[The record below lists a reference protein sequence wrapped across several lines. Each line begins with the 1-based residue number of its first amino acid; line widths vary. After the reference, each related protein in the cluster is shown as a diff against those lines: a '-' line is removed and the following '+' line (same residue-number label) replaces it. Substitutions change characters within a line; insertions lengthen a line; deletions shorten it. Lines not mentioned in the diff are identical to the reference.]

1 MSIEKGKGVLAIMLD
16 EKKLKIMQENPGFI
30 AALDESARRTPGAL
44 RAYGIP
50 DETYRTDEEMFD
62 LIHDMRYRIM
72 ASSDFSSECIIAT
85 ILFKDTV
92 KRTINRINTCEYLW
106 EKKGIIPF
114 LKIDQGQEPVMNGVQ
129 LMKEITD
136 LEELFTLAKEYQI
149 FGTKSRSLIL
159 SANKMGIKE
168 IVDQQFELAKK
179 ALANN
184 LLPIIEPEIDIHSP
198 EKEQSEAIL
207 KEELLNHLNQLTKD
221 EKIILELSLP
231 DVPDFY
237 EDLLSHPNVVRVVA
251 SSGGYRKAEADK
263 KLSQNHGMIASF
275 SRALEEGLAYQET
288 DLEFDFAL
296 KESIQSIFDAS
307 IQ

>member
-1 MSIEKGKGVLAIMLD
+1 MLD
-16 EKKLKIMQENPGFI
+16 EKKLKIMQEKPGFI
-30 AALDESARRTPGAL
+30 AALDESIRRTPSAL
-44 RAYGIP
+44 RSYGIP
-50 DETYRTDEEMFD
+50 DETYHTNQEMLD

-72 ASSDFSSECIIAT
+72 ASSDFDSEHIIAT
-85 ILFKDTV
+85 ILYKDTL
-92 KRTINRINTCEYLW
+92 KRTIQRVNTCEYLL

-136 LEELFTLAKEYQI
+136 FDELMDLAKANKI
-149 FGTKSRSLIL
+149 FGTKSHSIIL

-168 IVDQQFELAKK
+168 AVDQQFDLARKV
-179 ALANN
+179 LDNG
-184 LLPIIEPEIDIHSP
+184 LLPIIEPEVDIHSP

-207 KEELLNHLNQLTKD
+207 KEELLGHLNQMNPDQKV
-221 EKIILELSLP
+221 ILELSLP
-231 DVPDFY
+231 SIPDFY
-237 EDLLSHPNVVRVVA
+237 EELLSHPNVVRVVA
-251 SSGGYRKAEADK
+251 SSGGYKKAEADK

-288 DLEFDFAL
+288 DMEFDFAL
-296 KESIQSIFDAS
+296 RESIQSIFDAS